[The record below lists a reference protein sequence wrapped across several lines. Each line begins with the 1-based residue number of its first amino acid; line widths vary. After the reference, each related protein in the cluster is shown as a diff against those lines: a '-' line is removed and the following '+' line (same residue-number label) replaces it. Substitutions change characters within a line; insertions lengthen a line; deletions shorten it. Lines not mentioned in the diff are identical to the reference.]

1 MGESQKYQK
10 KVNVG
15 LDSKQSN
22 QDDLI
27 DSRAVIL
34 TLLQHKRM
42 KKTVRMS
49 LAVLN
54 TDLRKI
60 DFFKQISFFSVELQ
74 VWFITMTSYL
84 DFSNM
89 I

>member
-34 TLLQHKRM
+34 TLLQNKRM

-74 VWFITMTSYL
+74 V
-84 DFSNM
+84 
-89 I
+89 